1 MRDHLFT
8 LTFLLLLCL
17 AGSTAVAQVTS
28 QRQSMS
34 RGNNDALILEL
45 PSADDKMVEKLWVDW
60 LKDEYKVKTKRNR
73 KSKEYE
79 SLNFGIPG
87 VSTGGKVDMYST
99 VDERGSG
106 TEITVWIATPDG
118 YISPELDRN
127 RYYKAEEMLMR
138 FALEVSR
145 EQIEEQVEL
154 EEDAL
159 KDLEKELEKLQ
170 KDEED
175 ANDDIREAEK
185 KIQEAEEAIR
195 QAQQEQQAKRREI
208 EEQIRVVENT
218 KRRLKDFK

>member
-1 MRDHLFT
+1 MRDYLFT
-8 LTFLLLLCL
+8 FTFLLLLFL
-17 AGSTAVAQVTS
+17 TGSTALAQVTS

-34 RGNNDALILEL
+34 RGSNDALILEL
-45 PSADDKMVEKLWVDW
+45 PSADEKMVDKLWVDW

-87 VSTGGKVDMYST
+87 VSTGGKVDMYSK
-99 VDERGSG
+99 VEERGSG
-106 TEITVWIATPDG
+106 TEVIVWIATPDG
-118 YISPELDRN
+118 YVSPELDRN

-138 FALEVSR
+138 FALDVSR
-145 EQIEEQVEL
+145 EQIEQQVEA

-159 KDLEKELEKLQ
+159 ADLEKDLEKLQ
-170 KDEED
+170 KDEER

-208 EEQIRVVENT
+208 EEQMRVVENT
-218 KRRLKDFK
+218 KRRLKDF